1 MALLKI
7 LNCCHNLQMYCC
19 SFHGSPP
26 HNLAMTNVRV
36 ATQLYQCTR
45 KILNTPLLLL
55 LEIILRPKGV
65 KRMKIYSLM
74 KKL

>member
-26 HNLAMTNVRV
+26 HNLAMTNVYGEQRNNDIKN
-36 ATQLYQCTR
+36 AHAQT
-45 KILNTPLLLL
+45 NEHALLLL
-55 LEIILRPKGV
+55 LEIILNRH
-65 KRMKIYSLM
+65 IFSL
-74 KKL
+74 